1 MPVTYGAGEGWVT
14 PASGAQRTLA
24 RGRADADRT
33 SRIAV
38 SNPRLPAV
46 RNRSNRN
53 ETNASLDSR
62 PPQHRGLRH
71 FWILVALLGAS
82 ASCRSPEEYRRSA
95 DEETYAILDERR
107 AQLFSD
113 TSTFSIA
120 ENPDSLRQRL
130 LRDEVDEGPLSLAEV
145 LEIAAENNRDF
156 QARREQLYR
165 TALDLTFERW
175 RFSNRPF
182 ASLDG
187 DVSGT
192 GDESAS
198 ASVDGQAGF
207 TRLLGSGAS
216 IVADIG
222 SSLFRVVS
230 TGDGWDAV
238 GDIGLSITQ
247 PLLRGAGKRIVMEP
261 LTQAERD
268 VVYEVRAYE
277 RFRRTFAVDV
287 ARRVYNLLQD
297 DDELVN
303 EERNYENLVDLRERN
318 EALAQAGR
326 MSDVEAAQAR
336 QDELRSEARLIALRA
351 NLERARDDFNFFLG
365 LPIGVDLQLDPGEF
379 ERLTEVDELLDGIE
393 EKRAVE
399 VALEERLDHQTS
411 RDVLDDAARSV
422 MIAEDAL
429 RAGLS
434 LSASANSSTEE
445 GRPASFSF
453 DDTSWSLGLSLDL
466 PVDRVAERNAYR
478 RSLISYEA
486 TRRSV
491 EEEAD
496 GIEADVRDSLRNT
509 ENARKDYE
517 IQKGAV
523 MLAERRVEGALLS
536 LDAGRAST
544 RDVLEA
550 REALVEAQNGAT
562 AALINFT
569 LARLDL
575 YVQLE
580 ALRVEPDGIRVDDE
594 VATRLTEA
602 AR

>member
-1 MPVTYGAGEGWVT
+1 MDP
-14 PASGAQRTLA
+14 RT
-24 RGRADADRT
+24 
-33 SRIAV
+33 
-38 SNPRLPAV
+38 
-46 RNRSNRN
+46 
-53 ETNASLDSR
+53 
-62 PPQHRGLRH
+62 PQHRGLPSLLLP
-71 FWILVALLGAS
+71 LVLLGAVGG
-82 ASCRSPEEYRRSA
+82 CRSPEEYRRSA
-95 DEETYAILDERR
+95 DEETYAILEERR

-113 TSTFSIA
+113 TSDFSID

-130 LRDEVDEGPLSLAEV
+130 LRDEVDERPVSLAEV

-156 QARREQLYR
+156 QARRERLYQ

-175 RFSNRPF
+175 RFQNRPF

-187 DVSGT
+187 GVSGT
-192 GDESAS
+192 GGDSAS

-238 GDIGLSITQ
+238 GDIGISITQ

-287 ARRVYNLLQD
+287 ARRVYSLLQD
-297 DDELVN
+297 DDELAN
-303 EERNYENLVDLRERN
+303 EERNYANLVALRERN

-351 NLERARDDFNFFLG
+351 SLERARDDFNFFLG

-379 ERLTEVDELLDGIE
+379 ERLTEVDELLDEIE
-393 EKRAVE
+393 EERAIE
-399 VALEERLDHQTS
+399 VALRERLDHQTS
-411 RDVLDDAARSV
+411 LDSLDDRARSV
-422 MIAEDAL
+422 AIAEDAL
-429 RAGLS
+429 RAGLA
-434 LSASANSSTEE
+434 LSASANSSTAE
-445 GRPASFSF
+445 GRPGNFQL
-453 DDTSWSLGLSLDL
+453 DDTSWSLGLALDL

-478 RSLISYEA
+478 RSLINYEA
-486 TRRSV
+486 TRRGV

-496 GIEADVRDSLRNT
+496 AIEADVRDSLRNT
-509 ENARKDYE
+509 ENSRKDYE

-523 MLAERRVEGALLS
+523 LLAERRVEGALLS

-580 ALRVEPDGIRVDDE
+580 ALRVEPEGLRVDDQI
-594 VATRLTEA
+594 AALLTEE